1 MAMAADNKP
10 TDKVLLDNLDPEK
23 VKAEILSKYPP
34 KVARKRAK
42 QIVINKVGPDG
53 TVPEISSNV
62 RTVPGLI
69 GQRGCCYAGCK
80 GVVLGPTRDII
91 NITHGP
97 IGCGFYSWLTRRNQT
112 DPESTPDGHNFMTYC
127 FSTDMQDEE
136 IIFGG
141 EKKLKKAIQ
150 EAYDN
155 FHPKAI
161 AVFSTCPVGLIGDD
175 IHAVCR
181 EMKEKIGINVF
192 GFSCEGYKGVSQS
205 AGHHIANN
213 GIFKH
218 VVGLDDSIGEG
229 KYRINLLGEY
239 NIGGDAF
246 EIDRI
251 FDLCGINLVSTYSGN
266 SSIDKFTNSHTAD
279 LNCIMCHRSINYLA
293 EMMETKF
300 GVPWIKVNFIGAE
313 ATAKSLRKIAAYFD
327 DQELIDKVEDVI
339 AAEMPAVLAAREEV
353 HPRTEGKRAMLFVG
367 GSRAHHY
374 QELFTELGMK
384 TLSAGYEF
392 GHRDDYEG
400 RRVLPNIK
408 VDADSRNIE
417 ELEVEPDPNRYN
429 PRMDEKKKKALDAKG
444 LDIANYDGMM
454 PEMTDGSMV
463 IDDLSQWETD
473 QLIEIFK
480 PDLFCAGI
488 KEKYT
493 VQKHGI
499 PMKQLHS
506 YDYGGPYAGFKG
518 AINFYHE
525 IDRMVNS
532 RVWQYMRAPWQENPE
547 LSATYA
553 CF

>member
-1 MAMAADNKP
+1 
-10 TDKVLLDNLDPEK
+10 
-23 VKAEILSKYPP
+23 
-34 KVARKRAK
+34 
-42 QIVINKVGPDG
+42 
-53 TVPEISSNV
+53 
-62 RTVPGLI
+62 
-69 GQRGCCYAGCK
+69 
-80 GVVLGPTRDII
+80 
-91 NITHGP
+91 
-97 IGCGFYSWLTRRNQT
+97 
-112 DPESTPDGHNFMTYC
+112 
-127 FSTDMQDEE
+127 
-136 IIFGG
+136 
-141 EKKLKKAIQ
+141 
-150 EAYDN
+150 
-155 FHPKAI
+155 
-161 AVFSTCPVGLIGDD
+161 
-175 IHAVCR
+175 
-181 EMKEKIGINVF
+181 
-192 GFSCEGYKGVSQS
+192 
-205 AGHHIANN
+205 
-213 GIFKH
+213 
-218 VVGLDDSIGEG
+218 
-229 KYRINLLGEY
+229 
-239 NIGGDAF
+239 
-246 EIDRI
+246 
-251 FDLCGINLVSTYSGN
+251 
-266 SSIDKFTNSHTAD
+266 
-279 LNCIMCHRSINYLA
+279 
-293 EMMETKF
+293 MMETKF

-525 IDRMVNS
+525 IDRMLNS
-532 RVWQYMRAPWQENPE
+532 RVWQYMRAPWQESPE

-553 CF
+553 CS